1 MSEYIAAYR
10 RKRDRVVTGLRAA
23 GYSVVKPGGAFY
35 VFPEVPKST
44 GGASGTRSAAG
55 QASSGTQ
62 LTGTE
67 FVARAIEKEL
77 LVIPGGI
84 FSGRD
89 THFRISYAASDAT
102 IERGLGVL
110 ASLRLQTGMSAPRS

>member
-1 MSEYIAAYR
+1 VE
-10 RKRDRVVTGLRAA
+10 TRAQQ
-23 GYSVVKPGGAFY
+23 V
-35 VFPEVPKST
+35 
-44 GGASGTRSAAG
+44 
-55 QASSGTQ
+55 QASSDT
-62 LTGTE
+62 LTTGTE

-102 IERGLGVL
+102 IERGLAVLKQL
-110 ASLRLQTGMSAPRS
+110 AS

>member
-1 MSEYIAAYR
+1 LE
-10 RKRDRVVTGLRAA
+10 TRAQQA
-23 GYSVVKPGGAFY
+23 
-35 VFPEVPKST
+35 
-44 GGASGTRSAAG
+44 

-62 LTGTE
+62 ATGTE

-102 IERGLGVL
+102 IERGLAVL
-110 ASLRLQTGMSAPRS
+110 KELAASK